1 MNAERRELTE
11 QGRER
16 KQQLLDRA
24 SDLFAQRGYAATR
37 VMDICDAAGVAKGLF
52 YWYFPTK
59 ETLFAELVRSMRLRL
74 RRAQADGIDQRADPL
89 TRICQGA
96 EASVHFMAAN
106 ASFFSFL
113 DHESGESLVASLLQE
128 GRVVHTRDVAAQIAE
143 AQALHLIDPAEDA
156 TLLGVGVIGA
166 VTHFSH
172 AHRLGLT
179 NEPIEVVA
187 AFVARWVRQ
196 ALVPPKVMM
205 RTVLTTP

>member
-1 MNAERRELTE
+1 MTAGLVEVNAERRELTD

-16 KQQLLDRA
+16 KRQLLDCA
-24 SDLFAQRGYAATR
+24 GVLFAERGYAATR
-37 VMDICDAAGVAKGLF
+37 VVDICDAAGVAKGLF
-52 YWYFPTK
+52 YWYFATK

-74 RRAQADGIDQRADPL
+74 RRAQADGIDPQADPL

-96 EASVHFMAAN
+96 AASVRFMAEN
-106 ASFFSFL
+106 ASFFAFL

-128 GRVVHTRDVAAQIAE
+128 GREIHTRDVAAQIAE
-143 AQALHLIDPAEDA
+143 AQTLGLVDPTDDA
-156 TLLGVGVIGA
+156 NLLGVGVIGA

-179 NEPIEVVA
+179 DQSIEVVA

-196 ALVPPKVMM
+196 AILPDQ
-205 RTVLTTP
+205 TS